1 MGYIHIIICV
11 QERKVLHLLSNVVDM
26 PEFSGNGIR
35 RYVEC
40 NNKLHHLIVAVS
52 PFYPEEGRGKRM
64 DEFAESLEEFRKVYS
79 FQKHVEDW
87 DKDYS
92 CQIRI
97 LSNR

>member
-1 MGYIHIIICV
+1 
-11 QERKVLHLLSNVVDM
+11 
-26 PEFSGNGIR
+26 
-35 RYVEC
+35 
-40 NNKLHHLIVAVS
+40 
-52 PFYPEEGRGKRM
+52 M
-64 DEFAESLEEFRKVYS
+64 DEFAESLEEFRKVYY